1 MSYKR
6 VMKVQFRSC
15 VHLGLDGRRRMTK
28 VWRVAWVLMGC
39 TLCSSKCRRV
49 KNRRKKSVREAQK
62 TLILDGEGGIL
73 IWAGQVYR
81 EVKESWRK
89 RIFFEK
95 SQYKKQLL

>member
-1 MSYKR
+1 
-6 VMKVQFRSC
+6 
-15 VHLGLDGRRRMTK
+15 MTK
-28 VWRVAWVLMGC
+28 VWRVAWVLMAC
-39 TLCSSKCRRV
+39 TLRSSKCRRV
-49 KNRRKKSVREAQK
+49 KNRRKKSVRAAQK

-95 SQYKKQLL
+95 SQYKKQQL